1 MLKAQKKQ
9 QKQAK
14 VAKAS
19 KVAIAKKPTKAA
31 KKAPVHQ
38 QQRNVALADIKARV
52 VSVRNIGKL
61 TKALQLVATAQ
72 LRTARRQLIE
82 TRNFAHPIIDAW
94 KLPGPIA
101 ELEHKP
107 TGREHLVAFATDRSL
122 CGAVNNRLVKNMQ
135 PVLTHARANDRK
147 DLDITVLGEKGRSAL
162 ERENSRF
169 FANVFTDL
177 AKCKEL
183 TFKQSLA
190 FTDAIIK
197 AKPSHGA
204 FYFNY
209 FVNAAAFEA
218 TRVEFASTDVLVKNT
233 PFTNRHNWQRDHE
246 NYKNFHEMQLSA
258 QVFNYWAENVASEI
272 STRMSAMSTSSTN
285 AEEIAFLL
293 NRFYNR
299 TRQGKITSEL
309 IEINS
314 GMTVVTQSADE

>member
-1 MLKAQKKQ
+1 MLKANKKQ
-9 QKQAK
+9 QQQAK
-14 VAKAS
+14 LAKPTKA
-19 KVAIAKKPTKAA
+19 VAKKPTKKAS

-82 TRNFAHPIIDAW
+82 SRNFAHPIIDAW

-101 ELEHKP
+101 TLERKP
-107 TGREHLVAFATDRSL
+107 AGREHLVAFATDRSL
-122 CGAVNNRLVKNMQ
+122 CGAVNNRLMKSMKPILEN
-135 PVLTHARANDRK
+135 ARATDRK
-147 DLDITVLGEKGRSAL
+147 DLDVTVLGEKGRSAL

-169 FANVFTDL
+169 LLNVFTDL

-190 FTDAIIK
+190 FTDAILK
-197 AKPSHGA
+197 AKPTHGT
-204 FYFNY
+204 FFFNY
-209 FVNAAAFEA
+209 FVNAAAFEPMA
-218 TRVEFASTDVLVKNT
+218 VEFVDTDTMVKNT
-233 PFTNRHNWQRDHE
+233 PFTNRHGWQRDHE
-246 NYKNFHEMQLSA
+246 NYRNFHEMQLSA

-272 STRMSAMSTSSTN
+272 ATRMSAMSTSSTN

-314 GMTVVTQSADE
+314 GMTVVTQSADN